1 MEGENYSMDYKS
13 LKISNFRSI
22 NSLEA
27 DDFRRVNLITGR
39 NNCGKTS
46 FLEAIFLISGMSNP
60 QLPITINNFRDLVLT
75 SDEDFSFIFKDLNFN
90 YSIEISAGINSHK
103 RNIKIKPR
111 FAQEISNKIVPGE
124 KISKVNEASTSIIST
139 LKSMT
144 VSGLNIEFS
153 ESGKKYLTE
162 FSLSENRVAIPHQY
176 KENLH
181 CLFYNTKLSLAQLDT
196 NIEKLLVNKQL
207 DTIISILKDIDNN
220 IVDLRMGAGGMIY
233 ADIGLD
239 KLIPANIM
247 GDGIRRLLSIVA
259 SISNSQNGIVLID
272 EIENGFHYLSLEVL
286 WKAVLKTAKLYNVQL
301 FITTHS
307 QECIAALSA
316 AYGTET
322 DDSIRLYRIEK
333 TENKHRVF
341 KYSPEMIA
349 AGIENNYEVR

>member
-1 MEGENYSMDYKS
+1 MDYKS

-22 NSLEA
+22 SDLEA
-27 DDFRRVNLITGR
+27 NDFRRVNLITGR

-46 FLEAIFLISGMSNP
+46 FLEAVFLIFGMSNP
-60 QLPITINNFRDLVLT
+60 QLPVAINNFRDLVLA
-75 SDEDFSFIFKDLNFN
+75 SDEDFSFIFKDLDFN
-90 YSIEISAGINSHK
+90 HSIEVSAGINSHK

-111 FAQEISNKIVPGE
+111 FTQEISNKIVPGE
-124 KISKVNEASTSIIST
+124 KTSEVNDANKSIIST

-144 VSGLNIEFS
+144 VSGLSVEFS
-153 ESGKKYLTE
+153 ESGKGSKYITE
-162 FSLSENRVAIPHQY
+162 ISLSENKLTVPNQY

-181 CLFYNTKLSLAQLDT
+181 CLFYNTNLSLTQLDKK
-196 NIEKLLVNKQL
+196 IEKLLVNKQL
-207 DTIISILKDIDNN
+207 DTIIAILKNIDNN
-220 IVDLRMGAGGMIY
+220 IVDLRMGTGGMIY

-247 GDGIRRLLSIVA
+247 GDGIRRLLSIAA
-259 SISNSQNGIVLID
+259 SISNSKNGIVLID

-307 QECIAALSA
+307 QECIAALSS
-316 AYGTET
+316 AYGTES

-333 TENKHRVF
+333 AEDKHRVF
-341 KYSPEMIA
+341 KYSPEMIV
-349 AGIENNYEVR
+349 AGIENNYEIR